1 MSIGE
6 NIKKFRLE
14 KGWTQ
19 KKLGEECEPKIA
31 ESTIRRYEL
40 GKLNPKLETVQKIA
54 EALNV
59 SVTELDSRINNEID
73 SLEFELHRL
82 QHEKFEEFKKFPL
95 EEVFSSEKWNEVNH
109 QYESKEKE
117 LCVRLKKLAKDT
129 PKQHLY
135 ETTGETLKR
144 LRNKNAVSL
153 KEIFQST
160 GIPETLIK
168 RYENDERTL
177 SLDDLSKIADY
188 YGVSMDY
195 IDTRV
200 SAYGFIATTSQ
211 DKLLETLMFCY
222 ELLNEEGQEKAI
234 EQIKLLLL
242 VPQYCAPEPEEDE
255 PTSN

>member
-160 GIPETLIK
+160 GIP
-168 RYENDERTL
+168 
-177 SLDDLSKIADY
+177 
-188 YGVSMDY
+188 
-195 IDTRV
+195 
-200 SAYGFIATTSQ
+200 
-211 DKLLETLMFCY
+211 
-222 ELLNEEGQEKAI
+222 
-234 EQIKLLLL
+234 
-242 VPQYCAPEPEEDE
+242 
-255 PTSN
+255 

>member
-95 EEVFSSEKWNEVNH
+95 EEVFSSEKWN
-109 QYESKEKE
+109 
-117 LCVRLKKLAKDT
+117 
-129 PKQHLY
+129 
-135 ETTGETLKR
+135 
-144 LRNKNAVSL
+144 
-153 KEIFQST
+153 
-160 GIPETLIK
+160 
-168 RYENDERTL
+168 
-177 SLDDLSKIADY
+177 
-188 YGVSMDY
+188 
-195 IDTRV
+195 
-200 SAYGFIATTSQ
+200 
-211 DKLLETLMFCY
+211 
-222 ELLNEEGQEKAI
+222 
-234 EQIKLLLL
+234 
-242 VPQYCAPEPEEDE
+242 
-255 PTSN
+255 

>member
-1 MSIGE
+1 MTIGE
-6 NIKKFRLE
+6 NIKRIRKE
-14 KGWTQ
+14 KHLSQRELGE
-19 KKLGEECEPKIA
+19 KLGI
-31 ESTIRRYEL
+31 SQQMIGQYE
-40 GKLNPKLETVQKIA
+40 NNPTPPKLETVQKIA

-59 SVTELDSRINNEID
+59 PASELDPRINSEID
-73 SLEFELHRL
+73 SLEFELRHLR
-82 QHEKFEEFKKFPL
+82 HEKIEELKKFPL
-95 EEVFSSEKWNEVNH
+95 EEVFLSEKWNEVNQ

-117 LCVRLKKLAKDT
+117 LYVRLKKLAKDT

-144 LRNKNAVSL
+144 LRNKNTVSL
-153 KEIFQST
+153 KEIFQTT

-177 SLDDLSKIADY
+177 SLDNLFKIADY

-211 DKLLETLMFCY
+211 DKLLETLMFYY

-242 VPQYCAPEPEEDE
+242 VPQYCEPEPEEDD
-255 PTSN
+255 PTSD